1 MSEDFLHGI
10 EIQEQDIGP
19 RSIGLIDS
27 SVIGLVGTATGIEKN
42 RPILIKGSK
51 DPLLEKLG
59 KAGTIP
65 TALAGI
71 FDQTEAQVVV
81 VNIGEGTADD
91 EAGEDTAGNGG
102 KPKLKGTS
110 NLKTAAES
118 LLNAESVVHKT
129 PRILIAPG
137 FSNKKE
143 AIESLLSVA
152 QRLRSV
158 VIAECPE
165 DENIDSLGIA
175 HNDRLYFIHPS
186 FIVGENKP
194 EPASARIAGVIVRS
208 DNERGFWFSP
218 SNQPIMGI
226 RGTKTPI
233 PFALGDKNAKANEL
247 NAKGIATVIHQNG
260 YRLWGNRSYSDNSKW
275 QFLSV
280 RRTADAINDSL
291 LQAHFWAIDRN
302 ITKTYVTDVIEGVN
316 VFLRSLKA
324 KGAILGGKCWANPE
338 DNTPDKIQS
347 GQIAFNFDFTPPYP
361 AERITFKSA
370 IVDNYLKELFS

>member
-1 MSEDFLHGI
+1 MSENFLHGI
-10 EIQEQDIGP
+10 EIEEQDIGP
-19 RSIGLIDS
+19 RSIRLIDS
-27 SVIGLVGTATGIEKN
+27 SIIGLIGTATGIDKN
-42 RPILIKGSK
+42 KPILIRGSK
-51 DPLLEKLG
+51 DPILKSLG
-59 KAGTIP
+59 ETGTIP

-81 VNIGEGTADD
+81 INMDEGTSSNGAGEGD
-91 EAGEDTAGNGG
+91 
-102 KPKLKGTS
+102 KSKS
-110 NLKTAAES
+110 NNPFKNAVEC

-137 FSNKKE
+137 LSNKKE
-143 AIESLLSVA
+143 AIDNLLSVA
-152 QRLRSV
+152 QRLRGI
-158 VIAECPE
+158 VIAECPGDGNVE
-165 DENIDSLGIA
+165 ALKIT
-175 HNDRLYFIHPS
+175 HNDRLYFIYPS
-186 FIVGENKP
+186 FLVGDNKT
-194 EPASARIAGVIVRS
+194 EPASARVAGVIVKS
-208 DNERGFWFSP
+208 DNERGFWYSP

-226 RGTKTPI
+226 NGTTVPI
-233 PFALGDKNAKANEL
+233 PFALGDKSAKANEL
-247 NAKGIATVIHQNG
+247 NGQGIATIIHQNG

-316 VFLRSLKA
+316 IFLRSLKA

-338 DNTPDKIQS
+338 ENTPDKIQS